1 MAKYN
6 PKIHYR
12 RSIRFKGYDYSKS
25 GLYFITINC
34 QNNANRFGDVVNGEM
49 KLNEF
54 GKIAH
59 EEWIKLEDRF
69 PNFELDVFQI
79 MPNHMHSI
87 ISLTNINPN
96 GEIKD
101 EFNCKSN
108 DESTNK
114 SNDESTVGAG
124 FTPAHSNNNN
134 LNLNNRTTAIT
145 DAEFTSACSNDGN
158 NNLNNRTTAIAGAEF
173 TSACSNDDN
182 NNLNNRATARV
193 APTRVA
199 ATVGDIIR
207 AYKSIVANKCLD
219 IYKSRNEI
227 MGKFWQRDYYDII
240 IRNQRSYLRITK
252 YIENNPKNWKK
263 DKFKNK

>member
-6 PKIHYR
+6 PKIHHR

-79 MPNHMHSI
+79 MPNHMHGI
-87 ISLTNINPN
+87 ISLININPN
-96 GEIKD
+96 VESTVELTIESSD
-101 EFNCKSN
+101 EFNDKSIDKSTVESIVEFN
-108 DESTNK
+108 DESK
-114 SNDESTVGAG
+114 DKSTVAAG
-124 FTPAHSNNNN
+124 FTPARSNNNN
-134 LNLNNRTTAIT
+134 LNNRTTKIA
-145 DAEFTSACSNDGN
+145 DAEFTSACSND
-158 NNLNNRTTAIAGAEF
+158 
-173 TSACSNDDN
+173 DD

-199 ATVGDIIR
+199 ATIGDIIR

-240 IRNQRSYLRITK
+240 IRNQRSYLQITK

-263 DKFKNK
+263 DKFKNKAM

>member
-6 PKIHYR
+6 PKIHHR
-12 RSIRFKGYDYSKS
+12 RSIRYKGYDYSKS

-34 QNNANRFGDVVNGEM
+34 QNNVYRFGDVVNEEM

-79 MPNHMHSI
+79 MPNHMHGI
-87 ISLTNINPN
+87 ISLRNINPIV
-96 GEIKD
+96 EL
-101 EFNCKSN
+101 
-108 DESTNK
+108 
-114 SNDESTVGAG
+114 TVGAG
-124 FTPAHSNNNN
+124 VNPVPTNKNNFNNNN
-134 LNLNNRTTAIT
+134 MA
-145 DAEFTSACSNDGN
+145 
-158 NNLNNRTTAIAGAEF
+158 TAIAGAEF
-173 TSACSNDDN
+173 TSACSNDKNFN
-182 NNLNNRATARV
+182 NMATAKV
-193 APTRVA
+193 APTI
-199 ATVGDIIR
+199 GDIIG
-207 AYKSIVANKCLD
+207 AYKSLVANACLD

-240 IRNQRSYLRITK
+240 IRDARAYLQISK